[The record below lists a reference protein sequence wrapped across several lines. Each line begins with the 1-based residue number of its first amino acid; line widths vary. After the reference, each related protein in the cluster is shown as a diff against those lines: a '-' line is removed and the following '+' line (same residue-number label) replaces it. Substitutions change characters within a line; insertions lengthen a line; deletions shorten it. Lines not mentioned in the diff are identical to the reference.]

1 MNTAKYIHATG
12 NNFFFLLILI
22 KLVLLKSEQGL
33 FYPFLQSRTISF
45 HKPMLDDLSNRSE
58 CILSSFLFKYLT
70 NNLILTM
77 LHNSLQ
83 HRVRM
88 TLNNKIY
95 MFFRYIIFFF

>member
-1 MNTAKYIHATG
+1 MNTALYIHATG
-12 NNFFFLLILI
+12 NIFLFLLILM

-33 FYPFLQSRTISF
+33 FYPFFRSRTISF

-58 CILSSFLFKYLT
+58 CILSSLLFKYLA

-83 HRVRM
+83 HRIRM
-88 TLNNKIY
+88 
-95 MFFRYIIFFF
+95 